1 MDIIMSDFID
11 VKSPKAKGKR
21 ITTLDIDRIE
31 DITPEPEPES
41 EPEQQP
47 EAEEEGEGAV
57 EAAVEQ
63 KETPT
68 VVDVPFTVSAELPE
82 DSKPV
87 DDQLSLF

>member
-1 MDIIMSDFID
+1 M
-11 VKSPKAKGKR
+11 KQKKPKQ
-21 ITTLDIDRIE
+21 T
-31 DITPEPEPES
+31 EPEPD
-41 EPEQQP
+41 PEQQP
-47 EAEEEGEGAV
+47 EAEEEGEVAV